1 MTKIKF
7 FAELP
12 EIPRTTHQQRGVK
25 IVHGRPMF
33 YTKDKVQEVKDL
45 YTLLL
50 RTHRPEQPLAGAL
63 RLVVKF
69 YYPVRKPHK
78 DGEPKTTRPDT
89 DNMIKLLKDVA
100 TACGYWIDDAQ
111 IADERVVKA
120 YSNPSGIWF
129 EVEQIGQG
137 GAPI

>member
-7 FAELP
+7 FVELDH
-12 EIPRTTHQQRGVK
+12 IPSSTAQQKGLNRRTGT
-25 IVHGRPMF
+25 F
-33 YTKDKVQEVKDL
+33 YTKRKVQEVKDL

-63 RLVVKF
+63 RLIVKF
-69 YYPVRKPHK
+69 YYPVKRPHK

-120 YSNPSGIWF
+120 YSDPSGIWF

-137 GAPI
+137 GVPI

>member
-7 FAELP
+7 FVELS
-12 EIPRTTHQQRGVK
+12 EIPSTTAQQKGYNRYTGQ
-25 IVHGRPMF
+25 F
-33 YTKDKVQEVKDL
+33 YTKGKVQEVKDL

-63 RLVVKF
+63 RLIVKF
-69 YYPVRKPHK
+69 YYPVKRPHK

-100 TACGYWIDDAQ
+100 TACGYWTDDAQ

-120 YSNPSGIWF
+120 YSDPSGIWF
-129 EVEQIGQG
+129 EVEQIGKG
-137 GAPI
+137 GVPI

>member
-7 FAELP
+7 FVELDR
-12 EIPRTTHQQRGVK
+12 IPSTTAQQKGYNRYTGQ
-25 IVHGRPMF
+25 F

-63 RLVVKF
+63 RLVVRF
-69 YYPVRKPHK
+69 YYPVRRPHK

-120 YSNPSGIWF
+120 YSDPSGIWF

-137 GAPI
+137 GVSI

>member
-7 FAELP
+7 FVELS
-12 EIPRTTHQQRGVK
+12 EIPRSTAQQKGLNRRTGT
-25 IVHGRPMF
+25 F
-33 YTKDKVQEVKDL
+33 YTKRKVQEIKDL

-69 YYPVRKPHK
+69 YYPVKRPHK

-120 YSNPSGIWF
+120 YSDPSGIWF
-129 EVEQIGQG
+129 EVEQIGRG
-137 GAPI
+137 GVSI

>member
-7 FAELP
+7 FVELDH
-12 EIPRTTHQQRGVK
+12 IPSTTAQQKGYNRYTGQ
-25 IVHGRPMF
+25 F
-33 YTKDKVQEVKDL
+33 YTKGKVQEVKDL

-69 YYPVRKPHK
+69 YYPVKRPHK

-100 TACGYWIDDAQ
+100 TSCGYWTDDAQ

>member
-7 FAELP
+7 FVELDH
-12 EIPRTTHQQRGVK
+12 IPSTSAQQKGVQVRG
-25 IVHGRPMF
+25 GRPFF
-33 YTKDKVQEVKDL
+33 YTKQKVQDVKDL

-63 RLVVKF
+63 RLIVKF
-69 YYPVRKPHK
+69 YYPVKRPHK

-120 YSNPSGIWF
+120 YSDPSGIWF
-129 EVEQIGQG
+129 EVEQIGKG
-137 GAPI
+137 GVPI